1 VRHDSDSDSH
11 TDTYAHSNPDT
22 HTDTDT
28 DSDSYTNADS
38 HTDTDSSEQLPAVG
52 AGQSLCTRC
61 KGHEPRRLLSVQGSG
76 MVLVDVYGL

>member
-1 VRHDSDSDSH
+1 VRHDSDSH

-61 KGHEPRRLLSVQGSG
+61 KGHEPWRLLSVQGSR

>member
-11 TDTYAHSNPDT
+11 TDTYAHSNP
-22 HTDTDT
+22 HTDTD
-28 DSDSYTNADS
+28 SYADTDS

-52 AGQSLCTRC
+52 TGQSLCTRC

-76 MVLVDVYGL
+76 MVLVDVDGL